1 MQLNFKR
8 QAGATL
14 IEIIMV
20 VALIAIITIGALT
33 YFNSASESSKVQES
47 VSALTGLSAVVRN
60 QFQSQGDY
68 NGLTESLLFRST
80 NVPVSIKSTVNADQ
94 LRHPWSQTA
103 ASVLVVPAGSPYA
116 TFTITFAELPR
127 GACVEITSKVYK
139 NFEGMTVNGTSVTP
153 TTGAATASLSCTDTN
168 TNVLTFTQ
176 S

>member
-1 MQLNFKR
+1 MQLHIKR
-8 QAGATL
+8 QTGATL

-33 YFNSASESSKVQES
+33 YYNSASESSKVQEA
-47 VSALTGLSAVVRN
+47 VGGLTGLSAVVRN

-68 NGLTESLLFRST
+68 QGLTEALLFRST
-80 NVPVSIKSTVNADQ
+80 NVPVNMKSTVNTDQ

-103 ASVLVVPAGSPYA
+103 ASVLIAPSGSPFA
-116 TFTITFAELPR
+116 TFDITFAELPR

-139 NFEGMTVNGTSVTP
+139 SFESMTVNGTTVTP

-168 TNVLTFTQ
+168 TNVLKFTQ

>member
-68 NGLTESLLFRST
+68 DGLTESLLFRST
-80 NVPVSIKSTVNADQ
+80 NVPVNLKSTVNADE
-94 LRHPWSQTA
+94 LRHPWSQTTTA
-103 ASVLVVPAGSPYA
+103 VLVAPAGSPYA
-116 TFTITFAELPR
+116 TFTVTLAELPR

-139 NFEGMTVNGTSVTP
+139 NFESMTVNGTTVTP
-153 TTGAATASLSCTDTN
+153 VTGAATASLSCTDTN

>member
-1 MQLNFKR
+1 MQLHIKR
-8 QAGATL
+8 QTGATL

-33 YFNSASESSKVQES
+33 YYNSASESSKVQEA
-47 VSALTGLSAVVRN
+47 VGGLTGLSAVIRN

-68 NGLTESLLFRST
+68 QGLTEALVFRST
-80 NVPVSIKSTVNADQ
+80 NVPVNMKSVVNTDN

-103 ASVLVVPAGSPYA
+103 AAVLVAPAASPYA
-116 TFTITFAELPR
+116 NFTITFAELPR

-139 NFEGMTVNGTSVTP
+139 SFTSMTVNGTTVTP
-153 TTGAATASLSCTDTN
+153 TTGAATASLACTDTN
-168 TNVLTFTQ
+168 TNVLVFTQ

>member
-14 IEIIMV
+14 MEIIMV
-20 VALIAIITIGALT
+20 VALIAVITIGALT

-47 VSALTGLSAVVRN
+47 VASLTGISAVVRN

-80 NVPVSIKSTVNADQ
+80 NIPVSVKSTVNVDQ

-103 ASVLVVPAGSPYA
+103 ASVLVAPAGSPFA

-139 NFEGMTVNGTSVTP
+139 SFESMTVNGTSVTP
-153 TTGAATASLSCTDTN
+153 ATGAATASLSCTDTN